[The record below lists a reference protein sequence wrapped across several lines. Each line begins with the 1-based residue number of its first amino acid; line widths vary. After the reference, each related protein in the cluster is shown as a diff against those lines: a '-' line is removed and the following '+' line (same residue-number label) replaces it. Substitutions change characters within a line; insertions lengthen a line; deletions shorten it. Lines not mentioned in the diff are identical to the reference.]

1 MDELPAPNFPTPPSW
16 SITVGD
22 LGKGLVYLA
31 VLAFIG
37 SVVFGI
43 LGKGAA
49 GAHRWSRVGY
59 IVGSLSLVG
68 VFGFLATLFIG
79 NRFEYE
85 YVWKHADSSNAL
97 AYRIAG
103 IWSGQEGSFLLWGV
117 CASIFGLLVLRGV
130 KQYARWYVVVY
141 SLFLGSIAG
150 ILAYESPFKLIELDG
165 RTIVPFNG
173 MGLAPTLQNYWVTI
187 HPPTIFLGFGSL
199 TALFALAAAAM
210 LTKDRDGWIPIVRP
224 WAIVSTT
231 LVGLGLCMGGFWA
244 YETLGWGGFWMW
256 DPVEN
261 VSFVPWCFTAA
272 FLHGIIVQTVR
283 GTWKTSNLLLGG
295 LPFLAFLFGTFLT
308 RSGFLADASVHS
320 FAEMDRSALRLLIG
334 LMSVSTL
341 GFLGLWVVRLV
352 QAREEK
358 PADEPKGFNR
368 EGFYRFGVLLLMAMG
383 VATLIGMSVPL
394 IMALSGKKP
403 AVVEERVYHMVLPWI
418 FIPIMVLMAVAPF
431 ASWRGM
437 PFRELTKRVY
447 SAFCVSIGLLGFVLL
462 GFTLTPLGRIAD
474 LNAPMN
480 FPGGIQI
487 KGLAWVFFLA
497 GLCLFAIVA
506 NVWRISEIAKASKL
520 AWGPFV
526 MHMGVAMTM
535 AGLIIS
541 RGFERKAETRVID
554 GHPGQALGYLFRYTG
569 QTATRNDKDNKV
581 KLEVVSVANPKQ
593 VLFEAR
599 PGLYYAK
606 SPMNDSETPV
616 AWPHIQHFAFHDLYV
631 TLAPPQVQVSDE
643 FTMNEG
649 DTKTIGDL
657 TITYK
662 TLLRAGEPGQAGTR
676 FGAGLTVKN
685 RGGQPQD
692 VIPQMELGA
701 EGPIQRPAV
710 IDENLKVSLNG
721 MDAGKRSVR
730 LQLQREG
737 MIFPVEVFHKP
748 LSGLV
753 WLGTAVMT
761 LGGFMSALYRRRRVD
776 RPTSEVIPESS
787 VDDREFTTRST
798 S

>member
-1 MDELPAPNFPTPPSW
+1 MDELPAPNFPAPPSW

-22 LGKGLVYLA
+22 LGKGLVYIAAFAFIVA
-31 VLAFIG
+31 VLC
-37 SVVFGI
+37 GI
-43 LGKGAA
+43 FGKGSDGSKRLA
-49 GAHRWSRVGY
+49 RVGF
-59 IVGSLSLVG
+59 IFGSLSLIA
-68 VFGFLATLFIG
+68 VFGFLASLFIA

-97 AYRIAG
+97 GYRIAG

-117 CASIFGLLVLRGV
+117 CASLFGLLVLRGV
-130 KQYARWYVVVY
+130 GTFARWYVVVY

-224 WAIVSTT
+224 WAIVATT

-261 VSFVPWCFTAA
+261 VSFVPWCFAAA
-272 FLHGIIVQTVR
+272 FLHGIIVQTTR
-283 GTWKTSNLLLGG
+283 GTWKTTNLLLGG

-320 FAEMDRSALRLLIG
+320 FAEMDRSALRLLVG
-334 LMSVSTL
+334 LMGVSTL
-341 GFLGLWVVRLV
+341 GFLGLWVFRLV
-352 QAREEK
+352 QARGEARPEE
-358 PADEPKGFNR
+358 PRGFNR
-368 EGFYRFGVLLLMAMG
+368 ESFYRFGVLLLMAMG

-418 FIPIMVLMAVAPF
+418 FIPIMALMAIAPF
-431 ASWRGM
+431 VSWRGM
-437 PFRELTKRVY
+437 PLRDLSKRVY

-487 KGLAWVFFLA
+487 KGLGWVFFLA

-506 NVWRISEIAKASKL
+506 SVWRISEIAKASKL
-520 AWGPFV
+520 SWGPFV
-526 MHMGVAMTM
+526 MHIGVAMTM

-554 GHPGQALGYLFRYTG
+554 GHPGQALGYMFRYAG
-569 QTATRNDKDNKV
+569 QTAGRNDRENKIRI
-581 KLEVVSVANPKQ
+581 EVLRPGDAKNVV
-593 VLFEAR
+593 FEAR
-599 PGLYYAK
+599 PGLYYAR
-606 SPMNDSETPV
+606 SPMDESETPV
-616 AWPHIQHFAFHDLYV
+616 AWPHIQHFVFHDLYL
-631 TLAPPQVQVSDE
+631 TLAPPQLQVSDE

-662 TLLRAGEPGQAGTR
+662 NLLRAGEPGQAGTR
-676 FGAGLTVKN
+676 FGAGLSIKK
-685 RGGQPQD
+685 REGEPQE
-692 VIPQMELGA
+692 VIPQMELGTD
-701 EGPIQRPAV
+701 GPIQRPAV

-721 MDAGKRSVR
+721 MDAGSRSVR

-737 MIFPVEVFHKP
+737 MIFPLEVFHKP

-761 LGGFMSALYRRRRVD
+761 LGGFMSALYRRRRPE
-776 RPTSEVIPESS
+776 RPTTEFAPES
-787 VDDREFTTRST
+787 VEDDRELLTRSP